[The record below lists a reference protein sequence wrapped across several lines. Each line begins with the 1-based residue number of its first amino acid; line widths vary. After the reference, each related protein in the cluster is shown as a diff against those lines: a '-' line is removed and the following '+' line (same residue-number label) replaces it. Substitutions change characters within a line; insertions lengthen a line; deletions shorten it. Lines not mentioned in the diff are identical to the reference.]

1 MSRYAVYKLFDGC
14 NAPENITSCGYLAG
28 VFVGESD
35 DNPLYRREDASNRYL
50 FQILSEF
57 NPETDIRLTAKSEE
71 GGRVMNGEICE
82 DGRFELIEKARK
94 KLFEC
99 TNIKSSTEEV
109 AVLDSILFRCWQ
121 MGWLDQLREE
131 DER

>member
-1 MSRYAVYKLFDGC
+1 
-14 NAPENITSCGYLAG
+14 
-28 VFVGESD
+28 
-35 DNPLYRREDASNRYL
+35 
-50 FQILSEF
+50 
-57 NPETDIRLTAKSEE
+57 
-71 GGRVMNGEICE
+71 MNGEICE
-82 DGRFELIEKARK
+82 DDRFELIEKARK

-99 TNIKSSTEEV
+99 TNIESSTEEV